1 MAIWK
6 DFSSASIG
14 GKLAAIVGFFY
25 IANCIIIAAIPGT
38 ILSIIDWNSAV
49 GLYTC
54 ASIDLSFG
62 LIMVW
67 AAPSSRSPECLNVLA
82 GMALFGVIFYLLVP
96 VDTWSGIFD
105 WWMIEQLTFTRI
117 ACVFVGIPVGVLIM
131 FLAVPS
137 HT

>member
-1 MAIWK
+1 MMSLA
-6 DFSSASIG
+6 DSADMW
-14 GKLAAIVGFFY
+14 F
-25 IANCIIIAAIPGT
+25 
-38 ILSIIDWNSAV
+38 ILPIH
-49 GLYTC
+49 G
-54 ASIDLSFG
+54 
-62 LIMVW
+62 
-67 AAPSSRSPECLNVLA
+67 LNVLA

-105 WWMIEQLTFTRI
+105 WWMIGQLTFTRI